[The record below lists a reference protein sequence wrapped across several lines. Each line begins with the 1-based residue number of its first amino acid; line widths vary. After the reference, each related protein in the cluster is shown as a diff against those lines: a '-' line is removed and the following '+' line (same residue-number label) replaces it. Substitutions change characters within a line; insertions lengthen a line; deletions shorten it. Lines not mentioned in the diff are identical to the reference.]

1 MSVYGYIR
9 LNTSVETPE
18 GLGFKE
24 QTQKINAWSAD
35 SKLEI
40 KKIHRDKEPTSSSL
54 DLPRLAKLTK
64 QIDQGKVTVLV
75 VVRLDR
81 LTRSIRLYNHLLEL
95 LAVNNVRF
103 VSLLEG
109 IDTAKKSGKMV
120 FNAMRIMGRWEAK
133 AIPDRTREMI
143 ARKRKIGERVGHA
156 PFGYIYQRRKLVPS
170 DPEMQT
176 VELIREKRLE
186 EEMSYHRIAKL
197 LNSRRILSK
206 RGRRWYAET
215 IKTVCENPLYG
226 TPISQQKTI
235 SRSHK

>member
-1 MSVYGYIR
+1 
-9 LNTSVETPE
+9 
-18 GLGFKE
+18 
-24 QTQKINAWSAD
+24 
-35 SKLEI
+35 
-40 KKIHRDKEPTSSSL
+40 
-54 DLPRLAKLTK
+54 
-64 QIDQGKVTVLV
+64 
-75 VVRLDR
+75 
-81 LTRSIRLYNHLLEL
+81 
-95 LAVNNVRF
+95 
-103 VSLLEG
+103 
-109 IDTAKKSGKMV
+109 MV
-120 FNAMRIMGRWEAK
+120 FYAMLIMGRWEAK

-235 SRSHK
+235 SRSRK

>member
-24 QTQKINAWSAD
+24 QTQKINAWAAD

-103 VSLLEG
+103 VSLMEG

-143 ARKRKIGERVGHA
+143 ARKRKMVNASAMHPSVTSTNDGNWCPRI
-156 PFGYIYQRRKLVPS
+156 RKC
-170 DPEMQT
+170 
-176 VELIREKRLE
+176 
-186 EEMSYHRIAKL
+186 
-197 LNSRRILSK
+197 
-206 RGRRWYAET
+206 RRW
-215 IKTVCENPLYG
+215 N
-226 TPISQQKTI
+226 
-235 SRSHK
+235 

>member
-24 QTQKINAWSAD
+24 QTQKINTWAAD

-81 LTRSIRLYNHLLEL
+81 LTRSIRLYNYLLEL

-120 FNAMRIMGRWEAK
+120 FNAMRIMGRWEAWGLGV
-133 AIPDRTREMI
+133 P
-143 ARKRKIGERVGHA
+143 
-156 PFGYIYQRRKLVPS
+156 YKLIEAKGWLS
-170 DPEMQT
+170 DEIT
-176 VELIREKRLE
+176 DNLSLI
-186 EEMSYHRIAKL
+186 HI
-197 LNSRRILSK
+197 
-206 RGRRWYAET
+206 
-215 IKTVCENPLYG
+215 
-226 TPISQQKTI
+226 
-235 SRSHK
+235 

>member
-24 QTQKINAWSAD
+24 QTQKINAWAAD

-103 VSLLEG
+103 VSFSRASTRPKNRERWCSTRCASWG
-109 IDTAKKSGKMV
+109 AGKP
-120 FNAMRIMGRWEAK
+120 RRSRTEPGR
-133 AIPDRTREMI
+133 
-143 ARKRKIGERVGHA
+143 
-156 PFGYIYQRRKLVPS
+156 
-170 DPEMQT
+170 
-176 VELIREKRLE
+176 
-186 EEMSYHRIAKL
+186 
-197 LNSRRILSK
+197 
-206 RGRRWYAET
+206 
-215 IKTVCENPLYG
+215 
-226 TPISQQKTI
+226 
-235 SRSHK
+235 

>member
-1 MSVYGYIR
+1 
-9 LNTSVETPE
+9 
-18 GLGFKE
+18 
-24 QTQKINAWSAD
+24 
-35 SKLEI
+35 
-40 KKIHRDKEPTSSSL
+40 
-54 DLPRLAKLTK
+54 
-64 QIDQGKVTVLV
+64 
-75 VVRLDR
+75 
-81 LTRSIRLYNHLLEL
+81 
-95 LAVNNVRF
+95 
-103 VSLLEG
+103 
-109 IDTAKKSGKMV
+109 
-120 FNAMRIMGRWEAK
+120 
-133 AIPDRTREMI
+133 MI

-235 SRSHK
+235 SEAVVKRFFTCFRSILDDKRNPVYSAFS

>member
-24 QTQKINAWSAD
+24 QTQKINAWAAE

-40 KKIHRDKEPTSSSL
+40 TKIHRDKEPTSSSL

-103 VSLLEG
+103 VSLL
-109 IDTAKKSGKMV
+109 S
-120 FNAMRIMGRWEAK
+120 
-133 AIPDRTREMI
+133 
-143 ARKRKIGERVGHA
+143 
-156 PFGYIYQRRKLVPS
+156 
-170 DPEMQT
+170 
-176 VELIREKRLE
+176 LI
-186 EEMSYHRIAKL
+186 HI
-197 LNSRRILSK
+197 
-206 RGRRWYAET
+206 
-215 IKTVCENPLYG
+215 
-226 TPISQQKTI
+226 
-235 SRSHK
+235 